1 MRGFFELEGLK
12 MCGSRDV
19 SVKGSGTTCLRPHRR
34 SGLGPYLPPT
44 SPLLTNDWVR
54 ADLFGFGLR
63 RCTLVQ
69 TRKSRSPFKRDVVV
83 MRPRRLSMLIWRKF
97 GTSCW
102 RCAECCEISLI
113 QHSSP
118 KAGKRRASLNPKPYP

>member
-44 SPLLTNDWVR
+44 PPLLTNHWVR

-69 TRKSRSPFKRDVVV
+69 TRKSPSPFKRDVVV
-83 MRPRRLSMLIWRKF
+83 MRPRF

-102 RCAECCEISLI
+102 RCAECCEI

-118 KAGKRRASLNPKPYP
+118 KAGKRRVSLNPEPLSLRVQGFSY